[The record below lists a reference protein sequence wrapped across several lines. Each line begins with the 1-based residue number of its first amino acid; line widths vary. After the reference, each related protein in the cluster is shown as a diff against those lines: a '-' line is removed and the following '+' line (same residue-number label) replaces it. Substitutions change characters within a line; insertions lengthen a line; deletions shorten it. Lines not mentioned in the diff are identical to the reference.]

1 MMQNREWKE
10 VEKRVKNSVELSRWG
25 SISVKKY
32 IGHLRLVV
40 KVIRVFMVSG
50 RFRHE
55 NTIH

>member
-25 SISVKKY
+25 SISVKQY

-50 RFRHE
+50 RFRH
-55 NTIH
+55 